1 MLITYA
7 EYFWVDLGMRNPL
20 DVEVSLSGL
29 SMVVQEVS
37 APEGSLAPDFIEVEV
52 IDGVSLGP
60 REFRT
65 VRCPALRLHLISLD
79 LQIPVAVKS
88 SRPAS
93 LQITHVVFDFLS
105 LLPVSES
112 LALRGKRLQDTSQQR
127 QTKTYASAVHIKV
140 DVEDAGRRL
149 RANFVD
155 DRHLILIE
163 GEYKRLK
170 LWMTNSGSKPIRE
183 IWMVPGREDELW
195 LESDEG
201 NDASVGSSYASALKE
216 TLSSSNSLRPREP
229 YCLALDDSGEAS
241 ELAPG
246 ESMQVTLTLHAAH
259 AGERELGLLFVFREV
274 CRPLH

>member
-1 MLITYA
+1 
-7 EYFWVDLGMRNPL
+7 MRNPL

-29 SMVVQEVS
+29 SVIVQEKS
-37 APEGSLAPDFIEVEV
+37 APENSPTPNFIEVEV

-65 VRCPALRLHLISLD
+65 VGGSTPGLLWISPVS
-79 LQIPVAVKS
+79 QIPVAVKS

-105 LLPVSES
+105 LLPVTES
-112 LALRGKRLQDTSQQR
+112 LALRGKRLQDTTQHR
-127 QTKTYASAVHIKV
+127 QFKTYASDILINV
-140 DVEDAGRRL
+140 DVEDAAQRL

-195 LESDEG
+195 LESDES
-201 NDASVGSSYASALKE
+201 NDSSVGPSYATSSTE
-216 TLSSSNSLRPREP
+216 TLLSSNSLRPREP
-229 YCLALDDSGEAS
+229 YCLPLDDSGEAS

-259 AGERELGLLFVFREV
+259 VGERDLGLLFVFREV
-274 CRPLH
+274 CHHLGSWDIGLTGY

>member
-1 MLITYA
+1 
-7 EYFWVDLGMRNPL
+7 MRNPL
-20 DVEVSLSGL
+20 DVGVSLSGL
-29 SMVVQEVS
+29 SVVVREKS
-37 APEGSLAPDFIEVEV
+37 APEDSPTPDFIEVEV

-65 VRCPALRLHLISLD
+65 VRCSAPTLRLISLV

-88 SRPAS
+88 SCPAS
-93 LQITHVVFDFLS
+93 LQITHVIFDFLS
-105 LLPVSES
+105 LLPVTES
-112 LALRGKRLQDTSQQR
+112 LALRGKRLQDTAQHR
-127 QTKTYASAVHIKV
+127 QCKTYASDILINV
-140 DVEDAGRRL
+140 DVEDAGQRL

-183 IWMVPGREDELW
+183 IWMVPSREDELW
-195 LESDEG
+195 LESDESE
-201 NDASVGSSYASALKE
+201 DESVDSSYASSSTE
-216 TLSSSNSLRPREP
+216 TLLSSNSLRTREP

-259 AGERELGLLFVFREV
+259 VGERDLGLLFVFREV
-274 CRPLH
+274 SDHFY